1 MSEETTAE
9 DMLLIK
15 FLLTHLAFFL
25 LLVSLSVPGFLDE
38 KNKLHCR
45 NKLHCWNARTAAYTI
60 AISSVVKSCARCF
73 DCTSR
78 GTTEFTTSTLGE
90 QTHNRC
96 TKDADV
102 IEAT

>member
-38 KNKLHCR
+38 KKKLHCR
-45 NKLHCWNARTAAYTI
+45 NARTAAYTI